1 MPIGKMIIQIV
12 DRETKDLH
20 EMGGGSHFDIPSGY
34 LTVRHGKIHHV

>member
-20 EMGGGSHFDIPSGY
+20 EEGGDPILIYAIDI
-34 LTVRHGKIHHV
+34 